1 MLESKNNLVSFIM
14 PVYNSAE
21 FLSHSIQSILN
32 QSYENFELLIIYDK
46 SNDSSLEI
54 INKYI
59 KDDSRIKIIKGLGQG
74 LSSAL
79 NQGIE
84 KSNGDFI
91 ARIDAD
97 DVCHHDRLQ
106 KQIPYIK
113 EHQLDI
119 CGTQALLIDKRD
131 RIIGA
136 GLYPVSHEACT
147 LTFSISSPFLHP
159 TVIIRKSFLDKH
171 SLRYGQSEYQ
181 AAEDYDLWIRA
192 NKLGAKYGNIN
203 EALLNYRVL
212 ESSASRNN
220 SAMLNDSRVLSDSF
234 FKINY
239 KECREIFINLIKNG
253 SSFEKNI
260 CVKFLIK
267 SFLKKGKIFDIKYLR
282 YVEFKIIIFAS
293 MSQIYSFFK
302 R

>member
-79 NQGIE
+79 NQGM
-84 KSNGDFI
+84 KKAMGTLLLGSMQMMYVTM
-91 ARIDAD
+91 IDS
-97 DVCHHDRLQ
+97 
-106 KQIPYIK
+106 KQISYIK

-159 TVIIRKSFLDKH
+159 TVVIRKSFLDKH

-212 ESSASRNN
+212 EYSASRNN
-220 SAMLNDSRVLSDSF
+220 SAMLKDSRVLSDSF

-293 MSQIYSFFK
+293 MSQIYSF
-302 R
+302 